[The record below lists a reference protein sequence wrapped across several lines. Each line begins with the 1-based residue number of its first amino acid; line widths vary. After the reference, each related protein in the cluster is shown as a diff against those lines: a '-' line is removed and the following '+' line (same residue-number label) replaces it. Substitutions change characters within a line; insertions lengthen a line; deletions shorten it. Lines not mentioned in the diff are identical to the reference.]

1 MYLQR
6 PDEKSGGSR
15 FLLALSLSTVTA
27 FAVAAPLAFK
37 AVAADSDVGGQDA
50 DVSGIIES
58 STTTTAPPS
67 GPQIGPKV
75 RSPQAKLPIGPGQ
88 PSDYP
93 VESTADVEPATT
105 APTSPPMTAATTIT
119 STTSVTVPSTSSTET
134 TGGSTSSTEQT
145 STIPTSTS
153 APSAS
158 TTIDLDASSSQP

>member
-37 AVAADSDVGGQDA
+37 AVAVDSDIGGQDA
-50 DVSGIIES
+50 DVSGVTES

-75 RSPQAKLPIGPGQ
+75 RSPQAKLPIGPGL

-93 VESTADVEPATT
+93 LESTTEQATT
-105 APTSPPMTAATTIT
+105 APIRTATTVAATVGSTTAVAAPST
-119 STTSVTVPSTSSTET
+119 STTET
-134 TGGSTSSTEQT
+134 TARSTTSAPQT

-153 APSAS
+153 APSTS
-158 TTIDLDASSSQP
+158 TTIDPGSSSSQP